1 MQILLIGCG
10 KMGGAMLRR
19 WLQSDI
25 ARFTVASPNGGSVPP
40 GVEHVRSPAEL
51 GERLFDMVLIAVKPQ
66 MIDTALPPYMP
77 HLAPD
82 GCLVSIAAGYSSARL
97 TALIGDHPVI
107 RLMPNLPAMIGQ
119 GVNGLFANAPCTPSH
134 REAATALATTT
145 GSAIWVEDEDQI
157 DRITAVAGSG
167 SGYVFEIARSYVAAA
182 EALGFDT
189 ATART
194 LVLDTMAGAI
204 EMARQ
209 SDHSLETLRKDVTS
223 KNGTTQAGL
232 EALMQNGQLDTLL
245 ENTTKAAYARAIELR

>member
-25 ARFTVASPNGGSVPP
+25 ATFTVAAPNGGSIPQ

-51 GERLFDMVLIAVKPQ
+51 DGRKFDLLLIAVKPQ
-66 MIDTALPPYMP
+66 MIDTALVPYMP
-77 HLAPD
+77 HLAPS

-97 TALIGDHPVI
+97 TTLVGNQPVI

-119 GVNGLFANAPCTPSH
+119 GVNGLFANALCTPAH
-134 REAATALATTT
+134 RDAATALATAT
-145 GSAIWVEDEDQI
+145 GSAIWVEDEDRI

-182 EALGFDT
+182 EAMGFDT

-209 SDHSLETLRKDVTS
+209 SDQTLETLRNDVTS

-232 EALMQNGQLDTLL
+232 EALMRDGQLDTLL

>member
-19 WLQSDI
+19 WLQADL
-25 ARFTVASPNGGSVPP
+25 AQFTVLSPNGGSVPE
-40 GVEHVRSPAEL
+40 GVPHVRSVAEL
-51 GERLFDMVLIAVKPQ
+51 GEKRFDMLVIAVKPQ
-66 MIDTALPPYMP
+66 MIDEALPPCLP

-82 GCLVSIAAGYSSARL
+82 GCLVSIAAGYSTGRIEKLAGP
-97 TALIGDHPVI
+97 IPVI

-119 GVNGLFANAPCTPSH
+119 GVNGLFANTLSTSAH
-134 REAATALATTT
+134 RDSATALAHAT
-145 GSAIWVEDEDQI
+145 GSASWVDEEDQI

-182 EALGFDT
+182 EDLGFDT
-189 ATART
+189 ETARK

-209 SDHSLETLRKDVTS
+209 SDETLETLRNNVTS
-223 KNGTTQAGL
+223 KNGTTAAGL
-232 EALMQNGQLDTLL
+232 AALMQDGKLDTLM
-245 ENTTKAAYARAIELR
+245 ENTTRAAYARAVELR

>member
-19 WLQSDI
+19 WLQ
-25 ARFTVASPNGGSVPP
+25 AEVAQFTVASPNGGSVPD
-40 GVEHVRSPAEL
+40 GVAHRRSPAEL
-51 GERLFDMVLIAVKPQ
+51 GDQIFDMLIIAVKPQ
-66 MIDTALPPYMP
+66 MIDAALPAYMP

-82 GCLVSIAAGYSSARL
+82 GCLVSIAAGYSSARI
-97 TALIGDHPVI
+97 TALIGDKPVL

-119 GVNGLFANAPCTPSH
+119 GVNGLFANAACTPAH
-134 REAATALATTT
+134 RDAVAALATAT

-194 LVLDTMAGAI
+194 LVLDTIAGAI

-209 SDHSLETLRKDVTS
+209 SDQSLEALRNDVTS

-232 EALMQNGQLDTLL
+232 EALMQDGTLDALL
-245 ENTTKAAYARAIELR
+245 ENTTRAAYARAVELR

>member
-1 MQILLIGCG
+1 
-10 KMGGAMLRR
+10 MGGAMLRR

-25 ARFTVASPNGGSVPP
+25 AKFTVASPNGGSVPQ

-51 GERLFDMVLIAVKPQ
+51 GDRQFDLVVIAVKPQ
-66 MIDTALPPYMP
+66 MIDTALPPYMS
-77 HLAPD
+77 HLAPG
-82 GCLVSIAAGYSSARL
+82 GCLVSIAAGYSSSRI
-97 TALIGDHPVI
+97 TALIGEKPVL

-119 GVNGLFANAPCTPSH
+119 GVNGLFANAACTSTH
-134 REAATALATTT
+134 REAATALAAAT
-145 GSAIWVEDEDQI
+145 GSAIWVEGEDRI

-209 SDHSLETLRKDVTS
+209 SDQPLETLRNDVTS

-232 EALMQNGQLDTLL
+232 QALMQGGALDTLL
-245 ENTTKAAYARAIELR
+245 ENTTQAAYARAVELR

>member
-25 ARFTVASPNGGSVPP
+25 AKFTVASPNGGSVPQD
-40 GVEHVRSPAEL
+40 VEHVRSPAEL
-51 GERLFDMVLIAVKPQ
+51 GDRQFDLVLIAVKPQ
-66 MIDTALPPYMP
+66 MIDTALPPYMS
-77 HLAPD
+77 HLAPG
-82 GCLVSIAAGYSSARL
+82 GCLVSIAAGYSSSRI
-97 TALIGDHPVI
+97 TALIGEKPVL

-119 GVNGLFANAPCTPSH
+119 GVNGLFANAACTATH
-134 REAATALATTT
+134 REAATALAMAT
-145 GSAIWVEDEDQI
+145 GSAVWVEEEDQI

-209 SDHSLETLRKDVTS
+209 SDQPLETLRNDVTS

-232 EALMQNGQLDTLL
+232 EALMQGGALDTLL
-245 ENTTKAAYARAIELR
+245 ENTTQAAYARAVELR

>member
-1 MQILLIGCG
+1 MQILLVGCG

-19 WLQSDI
+19 WLGTNIVQ
-25 ARFTVASPNGGSVPP
+25 FTVAAPNGGSVPD
-40 GVEHVRSPAEL
+40 GVRHVRSAAEL
-51 GERLFDMVLIAVKPQ
+51 GDQVFDMLIIAVKPQ
-66 MIDTALPPYMP
+66 MIDDALPPYMA
-77 HLAPD
+77 HLAPG

-97 TALIGDHPVI
+97 TTLVGDHPVI

-119 GVNGLFANAPCTPSH
+119 GVNGLFANALCEAVH
-134 REAATALATTT
+134 RDAATALAEAT
-145 GSAIWVEDEDQI
+145 GSAIWVEDEDKI

-167 SGYVFEIARSYVAAA
+167 SGYVFEIARSYAAAA

-194 LVLDTMAGAI
+194 LVLDTLAGAI

-209 SDHSLETLRKDVTS
+209 SDQPLETLRNDVTS

-232 EALMQNGQLDTLL
+232 GALMRDGQLDALL
-245 ENTTKAAYARAIELR
+245 ENTIKAAYARAIELR

>member
-1 MQILLIGCG
+1 MRILLIGCG

-19 WLQSDI
+19 WLQADV
-25 ARFTVASPNGGSVPP
+25 AQFTVASPNGGSVPD
-40 GVEHVRSPAEL
+40 GVTHRRSPAEL
-51 GERLFDMVLIAVKPQ
+51 GGQVFDMLIIAVKPQ

-82 GCLVSIAAGYSSARL
+82 GCLVSIAAGYSSSRL
-97 TALIGDHPVI
+97 NALVGDTPVI

-119 GVNGLFANAPCTPSH
+119 GVNGLFANALCQSTH
-134 REAATALATTT
+134 RDGATALATAT
-145 GSAIWVEDEDQI
+145 GSAIWVEEEDQI

-194 LVLDTMAGAI
+194 LVLDTIAGAI

-209 SDHSLETLRKDVTS
+209 SDRSLETLRNDVTS

-232 EALMQNGQLDTLL
+232 EALMQGGALDALL
-245 ENTTKAAYARAIELR
+245 ENTTQAAYARAVELR

>member
-1 MQILLIGCG
+1 MRILLIGCG

-19 WLQSDI
+19 WLQSEV
-25 ARFTVASPNGGSVPP
+25 ARFTVASPNGGSVPE
-40 GVEHVRSPAEL
+40 GVTHRRSPAEL
-51 GERLFDMVLIAVKPQ
+51 GEQVFNMLIIAVKPQ
-66 MIDTALPPYMP
+66 MIDAVLPAYMP

-82 GCLVSIAAGYSSARL
+82 GCLVSIAAGYSSARI
-97 TALIGDHPVI
+97 TALVGDKPVI
-107 RLMPNLPAMIGQ
+107 RLMPNLPAMIGR
-119 GVNGLFANAPCTPSH
+119 GVNGLFANAQCTPDH
-134 REAATALATTT
+134 RDAVTALAKAT

-194 LVLDTMAGAI
+194 LVLDTIAGAI

-209 SDHSLETLRKDVTS
+209 SDQPLETLRDDVTS

-232 EALMQNGQLDTLL
+232 AALMQSGRLNTLL
-245 ENTTKAAYARAIELR
+245 ENTTRAAYARAVELR

>member
-25 ARFTVASPNGGSVPP
+25 ARFTVASPNGGSVPH

-51 GERLFDMVLIAVKPQ
+51 GDRTFDVVLIAVKPQ
-66 MIDTALPPYMP
+66 MIDAALPPYMP
-77 HLAPD
+77 HLAPG

-97 TALIGDHPVI
+97 TALVGDRPVI

-119 GVNGLFANAPCTPSH
+119 GVNGLFANAQCTPAH
-134 REAATALATTT
+134 RDAATALAMAT
-145 GSAIWVEDEDQI
+145 GSAIWVEDEDRI

-167 SGYVFEIARSYVAAA
+167 SGYVFEIARSYIAAA

-209 SDHSLETLRKDVTS
+209 SDQPLETLRNDVTS

-232 EALMQNGQLDTLL
+232 EALMQDGRLDTLM

>member
-19 WLQSDI
+19 WQSGKI
-25 ARFTVASPNGGSVPP
+25 AQFTVASPNGGSVPQ
-40 GVEHVRSPAEL
+40 GVEHVRSAAEL
-51 GERLFDMVLIAVKPQ
+51 GDRVFDMLIIAVKPQ
-66 MIDTALPPYMP
+66 MIDAALPPYIDHM
-77 HLAPD
+77 APD
-82 GCLVSIAAGYSSARL
+82 GCLVSIAAGYSSARI
-97 TALIGDHPVI
+97 TALTGDRPVI

-119 GVNGLFANAPCTPSH
+119 GVNGLFANALCKPAH
-134 REAATALATTT
+134 REAATALARAT
-145 GSAIWVEDEDQI
+145 GSAIWVDEEDRI

-167 SGYVFEIARSYVAAA
+167 SGYVFEMARSYVAAA

-189 ATART
+189 ATARS

-209 SDHSLETLRKDVTS
+209 SEQPLETLRNDVTS

-232 EALMQNGQLDTLL
+232 QALMQDGRLDTLL
-245 ENTTKAAYARAIELR
+245 ENTTRAAYARAVELR

>member
-1 MQILLIGCG
+1 MQVLLIGCG

-19 WLQSDI
+19 WTEADI
-25 ARFTVASPNGGSVPP
+25 AQFTVASPNGGSVPA
-40 GVEHVRSPAEL
+40 GVPHVRSPAEL
-51 GERLFDMVLIAVKPQ
+51 GERRFDIILIAVKPQ
-66 MIDTALPPYMP
+66 MIDAALPPYLA
-77 HLAPD
+77 HLAPE
-82 GCLVSIAAGYSSARL
+82 GCLVSIAAGYSSTRIA
-97 TALIGDHPVI
+97 ALAGERPVI

-119 GVNGLFANAPCTPSH
+119 GVNGLYANALCTETH
-134 REAATALATTT
+134 REAATALARAT

-194 LVLDTMAGAI
+194 LVLDTLAGAI
-204 EMARQ
+204 EMARR
-209 SDHSLETLRKDVTS
+209 SDQPLETLRNDVTS

-232 EALMQNGQLDTLL
+232 EALMQDGTLDTLL
-245 ENTTKAAYARAIELR
+245 LNTTKAAYARAIELR